1 MQSDKIDFNKVGELV
16 KTFAEDLVKDLQD
29 GLVKS
34 DAMAT
39 GNLYQSINFKP
50 LIITKTGVM
59 FELIM
64 DSYYKYVDKG
74 VKGRDNSSKAPNSP
88 YQYKDKRPPI
98 KPIKN
103 WLIDKGYKPDFEHTR
118 NEENKIIKRS
128 LVSATQK
135 KTLEQLSLMKGKK
148 FNLKKKLKKQTMEDI
163 MERFALATA
172 LNIQKNGLKATNF
185 YSNVV
190 NEERFNKF
198 RKEIAEA
205 FKQDIIIS
213 IKE

>member
-1 MQSDKIDFNKVGELV
+1 MNGKNIDFNKVGDLV
-16 KTFAEDLVKDLQD
+16 QTFAEGLVKDLQEN
-29 GLVKS
+29 LLKS
-34 DAMAT
+34 DAIAT
-39 GNLYQSINFKP
+39 GNLSQSINFEP

-74 VKGRDNSSKAPNSP
+74 VKGRDNSAKAPNSP
-88 YQYKDKRPPI
+88 YQYKDKRPPT
-98 KPIKN
+98 KPIKD
-103 WLIDKGYKPDFEHTR
+103 WLISKGYKPDFEHTKDE
-118 NEENKIIKRS
+118 NNKITKRS
-128 LVSATQK
+128 LVSATEK

-148 FNLKKKLKKQTMEDI
+148 FNLKKKLKKATMEDI

-185 YSNVV
+185 YSSVI
-190 NEERFNKF
+190 NEERFDKF
-198 RKEIAEA
+198 KNELSEA

-213 IKE
+213 LK